1 MIMRIYNSLTKQKEE
16 FVPIDKDHVRLY
28 FCGPTVYNQ
37 LHIGNYRAALVADLL
52 SKTVK
57 GIFPKVS
64 YVSNITDIDD
74 KIIKAAADQGCSI
87 TDVTQKYYTKFMD
100 DAALLGIAKPDIQPF
115 ATDYVDEMI
124 VYIQQLITNGTA
136 YEIDGNVL
144 FDVSK
149 FTNYG
154 CLSDRCIE
162 DQDSGSRIK
171 VEEYKKN
178 PNDFILWKPSSDNE
192 PGWDSPWGTGRPG
205 WHLECSVMSESS
217 LGVPFDIHGGGNDL
231 KFPHHDNEIAQ
242 TCGFH
247 NNSDPTCFAKYWVHN
262 GFLNLADE
270 KMSKSL
276 GNVVYIDDLI
286 KDYKGN
292 EIRLALLST
301 HYRQPIPWSTNV
313 LNQAVSIAKKIKRFT
328 SSYTNMNEFFA
339 DTKIGEAILDDLNT
353 PKALAVMQEIINAPE
368 NFELDKEIST
378 YKYIFEG
385 SSQDLS
391 ISKADEDKINHLIEL
406 RLEAKNNGDYE
417 TADNIRDELSKM
429 NVTIKDIGRK
439 TEWEIL

>member
-1 MIMRIYNSLTKQKEE
+1 MKIYNSLTKQKEE
-16 FVPIDKDHVRLY
+16 FVPIDKEHVRLY

-74 KIIKAAADQGCSI
+74 KIIKAATDQGCSI
-87 TDVTQKYYTKFMD
+87 TDITQKYYKKFME

-124 VYIQQLITNGTA
+124 DYIQQLITNGTA
-136 YEIDGNVL
+136 YESNGNVL

-171 VEEYKKN
+171 VEEYKNN
-178 PNDFILWKPSSDNE
+178 PNDFILWKPSSDTE

-242 TCGFH
+242 ACGFH
-247 NNSDPTCFAKYWVHN
+247 NNSDPTCFAQYWVHN

-292 EIRLALLST
+292 EIRLALLTT

-328 SSYTNMNEFFA
+328 SSYPNMNKFFA

-353 PKALAVMQEIINAPE
+353 PKAIAVMQEIINAPE
-368 NFELDKEIST
+368 NFELEKEIST

-391 ISKADEDKINHLIEL
+391 ISKAAEDKINHLIEL
-406 RLEAKNNGDYE
+406 RLEAKNNGDYQ

-429 NVTIKDIGRK
+429 NVTIKDIGGK

>member
-1 MIMRIYNSLTKQKEE
+1 MKIYNSLTKQKEE
-16 FVPIDKDHVRLY
+16 FIPIDKEHVRLY

-74 KIIKAAADQGCSI
+74 KIIKAASDQDCSI
-87 TDVTQKYYTKFMD
+87 TDITQKYYKKFME

-124 VYIQQLITNGTA
+124 DYIQQLITNGTA
-136 YEIDGNVL
+136 YEINGNVL

-149 FTNYG
+149 FNNYG

-178 PNDFILWKPSSDNE
+178 PNDFILWKPSSESE

-313 LNQAVSIAKKIKRFT
+313 LKQAVSIAKKIKRFT
-328 SSYTNMNEFFA
+328 SSYSNMNKFFA

-353 PKALAVMQEIINAPE
+353 PKALAVMQEIINTPE
-368 NFELDKEIST
+368 NFELEKEIST

-406 RLEAKNNGDYE
+406 RLEAKNNGDYQ

-429 NVTIKDIGRK
+429 NVTIKDIGGK

>member
-1 MIMRIYNSLTKQKEE
+1 MKIYNSLTKQKEE
-16 FVPIDKDHVRLY
+16 FIPIDKEHVRLY

-57 GIFPKVS
+57 GIFPNVS

-74 KIIKAAADQGCSI
+74 KIIKAASDQECSI
-87 TDVTQKYYTKFMD
+87 TDITQKYYKKFME

-124 VYIQQLITNGTA
+124 DYIQQLITNGTA
-136 YEIDGNVL
+136 YEINGNVL

-149 FTNYG
+149 FSNYG

-178 PNDFILWKPSSDNE
+178 PNDFILWKPSSESE

-247 NNSDPTCFAKYWVHN
+247 NNSDPACFAKYWVHN

-292 EIRLALLST
+292 DIRLALLST

-328 SSYTNMNEFFA
+328 SSYSNTNKFFA
-339 DTKIGEAILDDLNT
+339 DTKIAEAILDDLNT
-353 PKALAVMQEIINAPE
+353 PKALAVMQEIINTPE
-368 NFELDKEIST
+368 NFELEKEIST

-391 ISKADEDKINHLIEL
+391 ISKSDEDKINHLIKL
-406 RLEAKNNGDYE
+406 RLEAKNNGDYQ

-429 NVTIKDIGRK
+429 NVTIKDIDGK

>member
-1 MIMRIYNSLTKQKEE
+1 MKIYNSLTKQKEE
-16 FVPIDKDHVRLY
+16 FIPIDKEHVRLY

-74 KIIKAAADQGCSI
+74 KIIKAATDQDCSI
-87 TDVTQKYYTKFMD
+87 TDITQKYYKKFME

-136 YEIDGNVL
+136 YEINGNVL

-149 FTNYG
+149 FSNYG

-178 PNDFILWKPSSDNE
+178 PNDFILWKPSSESE

-292 EIRLALLST
+292 DIRLALLST

-328 SSYTNMNEFFA
+328 SSYSNMNKFFA

-353 PKALAVMQEIINAPE
+353 PKALAVMQEIINTPE
-368 NFELDKEIST
+368 NFELEKEINT

-406 RLEAKNNGDYE
+406 RLEAKNNGDYQ

-429 NVTIKDIGRK
+429 NVTIKDIGGK

>member
-1 MIMRIYNSLTKQKEE
+1 MKIYNSLTKQKEE
-16 FVPIDKDHVRLY
+16 FIPIDKEHVRLY
-28 FCGPTVYNQ
+28 FCGPTVYNH

-57 GIFPKVS
+57 GIFSKVS

-74 KIIKAAADQGCSI
+74 KIIKAATDQGCSI
-87 TDVTQKYYTKFMD
+87 TDITQKYYKKFME

-136 YEIDGNVL
+136 YEINGNVL

-162 DQDSGSRIK
+162 DQDTGSRIK

-178 PNDFILWKPSSDNE
+178 PNDFILWKPSSDTE

-313 LNQAVSIAKKIKRFT
+313 LKQAVSIAKKIKTFT
-328 SSYTNMNEFFA
+328 SSYSNMNKFFA

-353 PKALAVMQEIINAPE
+353 PKALAVMQEIINTPE
-368 NFELDKEIST
+368 NFELEKEIST

-406 RLEAKNNGDYE
+406 RLEAKNNGDYQ

-429 NVTIKDIGRK
+429 NITIKDIGGK

>member
-1 MIMRIYNSLTKQKEE
+1 MKIYNSLTKQKEE
-16 FVPIDKDHVRLY
+16 FVPIDKKHVRLY

-74 KIIKAAADQGCSI
+74 KIIKAATDQGCSI
-87 TDVTQKYYTKFMD
+87 TDITQKYFKKFMEES
-100 DAALLGIAKPDIQPF
+100 ALLGIAKPDIQPF

-124 VYIQQLITNGTA
+124 IYIQQLITNGTA
-136 YEIDGNVL
+136 YEINGNVL

-154 CLSDRCIE
+154 CLSDRSIE
-162 DQDSGSRIK
+162 DQESGSRIK

-178 PNDFILWKPSSDNE
+178 PNDFILWKPSSDTE
-192 PGWDSPWGTGRPG
+192 PGWDSPWGNGRPG

-247 NNSDPTCFAKYWVHN
+247 NNLDPTCFAKYWVHN

-301 HYRQPIPWSTNV
+301 HYRQPIPWSINV

-328 SSYTNMNEFFA
+328 SSYSNINKFFA
-339 DTKIGEAILDDLNT
+339 DTKIAEAILDDLNT
-353 PKALAVMQEIINAPE
+353 PKALAVMQEIINTPD
-368 NFELDKEIST
+368 NFELEKEIST

-391 ISKADEDKINHLIEL
+391 ISKADEDKINNLIAL
-406 RLEAKNNGDYE
+406 RLEAKNNGDYQ

-429 NVTIKDIGRK
+429 NVSIKDIDGK

>member
-1 MIMRIYNSLTKQKEE
+1 MKIYNSLTKQKEE
-16 FVPIDKDHVRLY
+16 FIPIDKEHVRLY

-74 KIIKAAADQGCSI
+74 KIIKAATEQACSI
-87 TDVTQKYYTKFMD
+87 TDITQKYYKKFMD

-124 VYIQQLITNGTA
+124 DYIQQLITNGTA

-162 DQDSGSRIK
+162 SQDSGSRIK

-178 PNDFILWKPSSDNE
+178 PNDFILWKPSSESE

-301 HYRQPIPWSTNV
+301 HYRQPIPWSLNV

-328 SSYTNMNEFFA
+328 SPYPNKNKFFS
-339 DTKIGEAILDDLNT
+339 DTKIAEAILDDLNT
-353 PKALAVMQEIINAPE
+353 PKALSIMQEIMNEPD
-368 NFELDKEIST
+368 NFSLEKEIST

-391 ISKADEDKINHLIEL
+391 ISKEDEDKINQLIEL
-406 RLEAKNNGDYE
+406 RLTAKNNGDYD

-429 NVTIKDIGRK
+429 NVTIKDIDGK

>member
-1 MIMRIYNSLTKQKEE
+1 MKIYNSLTKQKEE
-16 FVPIDKDHVRLY
+16 FVPIDKEHVRLY

-52 SKTVK
+52 SKVVK

-74 KIIKAAADQGCSI
+74 KIIKAATDQRCSI
-87 TDVTQKYYTKFMD
+87 TDITQKYYQKFME

-124 VYIQQLITNGTA
+124 VYIQQLIANGTA
-136 YEIDGNVL
+136 YEINGNVL

-178 PNDFILWKPSSDNE
+178 PNDFILWKPSSDGE
-192 PGWDSPWGTGRPG
+192 PGWDSPWGNGRPG

-292 EIRLALLST
+292 DIRLALLST
-301 HYRQPIPWSTNV
+301 HYRQPIPWSINV

-328 SSYTNMNEFFA
+328 ASYPNKNKFFS
-339 DTKIGEAILDDLNT
+339 DTKIAEAILDDLNT
-353 PKALAVMQEIINAPE
+353 PKALSIMQEIINKPDDFDLE
-368 NFELDKEIST
+368 KEIST
-378 YKYIFEG
+378 YKYVFEG

-391 ISKADEDKINHLIEL
+391 ISEADKDKINHLIEL
-406 RLEAKNNGDYE
+406 RLTAKNNGDYE

-429 NVTIKDIGRK
+429 NVTIKDIDGK

>member
-1 MIMRIYNSLTKQKEE
+1 MKIYNSLTKQKEE
-16 FVPIDKDHVRLY
+16 FVPIDKEHVRLY

-74 KIIKAAADQGCSI
+74 KIIKAATDQGCSI
-87 TDVTQKYYTKFMD
+87 KDITQKYYKKFME

-124 VYIQQLITNGTA
+124 DYIQQLITNGTA
-136 YEIDGNVL
+136 YEINGNVL

-162 DQDSGSRIK
+162 SQDSGSRIK

-178 PNDFILWKPSSDNE
+178 PNDFILWKPSSESE

-301 HYRQPIPWSTNV
+301 HYRQPIPWSLNV

-328 SSYTNMNEFFA
+328 SPYPNKNKFFL
-339 DTKIGEAILDDLNT
+339 DTKIAEAILDDLNT
-353 PKALAVMQEIINAPE
+353 PKALSIMQEIMNEPD
-368 NFELDKEIST
+368 NFNLEKEIST

-391 ISKADEDKINHLIEL
+391 ISKEDEDKINQLIEL
-406 RLEAKNNGDYE
+406 RLTAKNNGDYD

-429 NVTIKDIGRK
+429 NVTIKDIDGK

>member
-1 MIMRIYNSLTKQKEE
+1 MKIYNSLTKQKEE
-16 FVPIDKDHVRLY
+16 FVPIDKEHVRLY

-57 GIFPKVS
+57 GIFSKVS

-74 KIIKAAADQGCSI
+74 KIIKAATDQGCSI
-87 TDVTQKYYTKFMD
+87 TDITQKYYTKFME

-124 VYIQQLITNGTA
+124 DYILQLITNGTA
-136 YEIDGNVL
+136 YEINGNVL
-144 FDVSK
+144 FDVSR

-171 VEEYKKN
+171 VEGYKNN
-178 PNDFILWKPSSDNE
+178 PNDFILWKPSSDTE

-313 LNQAVSIAKKIKRFT
+313 LNQAVSIVKKIKRFT
-328 SSYTNMNEFFA
+328 SSYPNKNKFFA

-353 PKALAVMQEIINAPE
+353 PKALATMQEIINTPE
-368 NFELDKEIST
+368 NFELEKEVST

-391 ISKADEDKINHLIEL
+391 ISKADEDKINDLIAL
-406 RLEAKNNGDYE
+406 RLEAKNTGDYQ

-429 NVTIKDIGRK
+429 NVNIKDIGGK

>member
-1 MIMRIYNSLTKQKEE
+1 MKIYNSLTKQKED
-16 FVPIDKDHVRLY
+16 FIPIDKGHVRLY

-74 KIIKAAADQGCSI
+74 KIIKAALDQDCSI
-87 TDVTQKYYTKFMD
+87 TDITQKYYKKFME

-124 VYIQQLITNGTA
+124 DYIQQLITNGTA
-136 YEIDGNVL
+136 YEINGNVL

-149 FTNYG
+149 FNNYG

-178 PNDFILWKPSSDNE
+178 PNDFILWKPSSESE

-292 EIRLALLST
+292 DIRLALLST

-328 SSYTNMNEFFA
+328 SSYSNMNKFFA

-353 PKALAVMQEIINAPE
+353 PKALAVMQEIINTPE
-368 NFELDKEIST
+368 NFELEKEIST

-406 RLEAKNNGDYE
+406 RLEAKNNGDYQ
-417 TADNIRDELSKM
+417 TADNIRDELK
-429 NVTIKDIGRK
+429 IGRAHV
-439 TEWEIL
+439 

>member
-1 MIMRIYNSLTKQKEE
+1 MKIYNSLTKQKEE
-16 FVPIDKDHVRLY
+16 FVPIDKEHVRLY

-74 KIIKAAADQGCSI
+74 KIIKAASDQDCSI
-87 TDVTQKYYTKFMD
+87 TDITQKYYKKFME

-124 VYIQQLITNGTA
+124 DYIQQLITNGTA
-136 YEIDGNVL
+136 YEINGNVL

-178 PNDFILWKPSSDNE
+178 PNDFILWKPSSESE

-292 EIRLALLST
+292 DIRLALLST

-313 LNQAVSIAKKIKRFT
+313 LKQAVSIAKKIKRFT
-328 SSYTNMNEFFA
+328 SSYSNMNKFFA

-353 PKALAVMQEIINAPE
+353 PKALAVMQEIINTPE
-368 NFELDKEIST
+368 NFELEKEIST

-406 RLEAKNNGDYE
+406 RLEAKNNGDYQ

-429 NVTIKDIGRK
+429 NVTIKDIGGK

>member
-1 MIMRIYNSLTKQKEE
+1 MKIYNSLTKQKEE
-16 FVPIDKDHVRLY
+16 FVPIDKEHVRLY

-74 KIIKAAADQGCSI
+74 KIIKAATDQGCSI
-87 TDVTQKYYTKFMD
+87 TDITQKYYKKFME

-124 VYIQQLITNGTA
+124 DYIQQLITNGTA
-136 YEIDGNVL
+136 YEINGNVL

-162 DQDSGSRIK
+162 NQDSGSRIK

-178 PNDFILWKPSSDNE
+178 PNDFILWKPSSESE

-301 HYRQPIPWSTNV
+301 HYRQPIPWSLNV

-328 SSYTNMNEFFA
+328 SPYPNKNKFFS
-339 DTKIGEAILDDLNT
+339 DTKIAEAILDDLNT
-353 PKALAVMQEIINAPE
+353 PKALSIMQEIMNEPD
-368 NFELDKEIST
+368 NFNLEKEIST

-391 ISKADEDKINHLIEL
+391 ISKEDEDKINQLIEL
-406 RLEAKNNGDYE
+406 RLTAKNNGDYD

-429 NVTIKDIGRK
+429 NVTIKDIDGK

>member
-247 NNSDPTCFAKYWVHN
+247 NNSDPTCFAQYWVHN

-292 EIRLALLST
+292 EIRLALLTT

-328 SSYTNMNEFFA
+328 SSYPNMNKFFA
-339 DTKIGEAILDDLNT
+339 DTKTGEAILDDLNT
-353 PKALAVMQEIINAPE
+353 PKAIAVMQEIINAPE
-368 NFELDKEIST
+368 NFELEKEIST

-391 ISKADEDKINHLIEL
+391 ISKAAEDKINHLIEL
-406 RLEAKNNGDYE
+406 RLEAKNNGDYQ

-429 NVTIKDIGRK
+429 NVTIKDIGGK

>member
-1 MIMRIYNSLTKQKEE
+1 MRIYNSLTKQKEE

-52 SKTVK
+52 SKTIK

-74 KIIKAAADQGCSI
+74 KIINAAADQGCSI
-87 TDVTQKYYTKFMD
+87 ADVTQKYYTKFMD

-192 PGWDSPWGTGRPG
+192 PGWDSPWGIGRPG

-328 SSYTNMNEFFA
+328 SSYANMNKFFV

-353 PKALAVMQEIINAPE
+353 PKALAVMQEIINGPE
-368 NFELDKEIST
+368 NFKLEKEIST

-391 ISKADEDKINHLIEL
+391 ISKADEDKINHLIGL
-406 RLEAKNNGDYE
+406 RLEAKNNGDYQ

-429 NVTIKDIGRK
+429 NVTIKDIGGK

>member
-1 MIMRIYNSLTKQKEE
+1 MRIYNSLTKQKEE

-52 SKTVK
+52 SKTIK

-74 KIIKAAADQGCSI
+74 KIINAAADQGCSI
-87 TDVTQKYYTKFMD
+87 ADVTQKYYTKFMD

-144 FDVSK
+144 FDVRK

-192 PGWDSPWGTGRPG
+192 PGWDSPWGIGRPG

-328 SSYTNMNEFFA
+328 SSYANMNKFFV

-353 PKALAVMQEIINAPE
+353 PKALAVMQEIINTPE
-368 NFELDKEIST
+368 NFELEKEIST

-406 RLEAKNNGDYE
+406 RLEAKNNGDYQ

-429 NVTIKDIGRK
+429 NVTIKDIGGK

>member
-1 MIMRIYNSLTKQKEE
+1 MKIYNSLTKQKEE
-16 FVPIDKDHVRLY
+16 FIPIDKEHVRLY

-313 LNQAVSIAKKIKRFT
+313 LNQAVSIAKKIRRFT
-328 SSYTNMNEFFA
+328 ASYPNKNKFFS
-339 DTKIGEAILDDLNT
+339 DTKIAEAILDDLNT
-353 PKALAVMQEIINAPE
+353 PKALSIMQEIINKPDDFDLE
-368 NFELDKEIST
+368 KEIST

-391 ISKADEDKINHLIEL
+391 ISEADKDKINHLIQL
-406 RLEAKNNGDYE
+406 RLEAKSNGDYE

-429 NVTIKDIGRK
+429 NVTIKDIDGK
-439 TEWEIL
+439 TEWEI

>member
-1 MIMRIYNSLTKQKEE
+1 MKIYNSLTKQKEE
-16 FVPIDKDHVRLY
+16 FIPIDKGHVRLY

-74 KIIKAAADQGCSI
+74 KIIKAASDQDCTI
-87 TDVTQKYYTKFMD
+87 TDITQKYYKKFME

-124 VYIQQLITNGTA
+124 DYIQQLITNGTA
-136 YEIDGNVL
+136 YEINGNVL

-149 FTNYG
+149 FNNYG

-178 PNDFILWKPSSDNE
+178 PNDFILWKPSSESE

-292 EIRLALLST
+292 DIRLALLST

-328 SSYTNMNEFFA
+328 SPYSNMNKFFA

-353 PKALAVMQEIINAPE
+353 PKALAVMQEIINTPE
-368 NFELDKEIST
+368 NFELEKEIST

-391 ISKADEDKINHLIEL
+391 ISKADEEKINHLIEL
-406 RLEAKNNGDYE
+406 RLEAKNNGDYQ

-429 NVTIKDIGRK
+429 NVTIKDIGGK

>member
-1 MIMRIYNSLTKQKEE
+1 MKIYNSLTKQKEE
-16 FVPIDKDHVRLY
+16 FVPIDKEHVRLY

-52 SKTVK
+52 SKVVK

-74 KIIKAAADQGCSI
+74 KIIKAATDQRCSI
-87 TDVTQKYYTKFMD
+87 TDITQKYYQKFME

-124 VYIQQLITNGTA
+124 VYIQQLIDNGTA
-136 YEIDGNVL
+136 YEINGNVL

-178 PNDFILWKPSSDNE
+178 PNDFILWKPSSDGE
-192 PGWDSPWGTGRPG
+192 PGWDSPWGNGRPG

-292 EIRLALLST
+292 DIRLALLST
-301 HYRQPIPWSTNV
+301 HYRQPIPWSINV

-328 SSYTNMNEFFA
+328 ASYPNKNKFFS
-339 DTKIGEAILDDLNT
+339 DTKIAEAILDDLNT
-353 PKALAVMQEIINAPE
+353 PKALSIMQEIINKPDDFDLE
-368 NFELDKEIST
+368 KEIST
-378 YKYIFEG
+378 YKYVFEG

-391 ISKADEDKINHLIEL
+391 ISEADKDKINHLIEL
-406 RLEAKNNGDYE
+406 RLTAKNNGDYE

-429 NVTIKDIGRK
+429 NVTIKDIDGK

>member
-1 MIMRIYNSLTKQKEE
+1 MRIYNSLTKQKEE

-52 SKTVK
+52 SKTIK

-74 KIIKAAADQGCSI
+74 KIINAAADQGCSI
-87 TDVTQKYYTKFMD
+87 ADVTQKYYTKFMD

-192 PGWDSPWGTGRPG
+192 PGWDSPWGIGRPG

-328 SSYTNMNEFFA
+328 SSYANMNKFFV

-353 PKALAVMQEIINAPE
+353 PKALAVMQEIINTPE
-368 NFELDKEIST
+368 NFELEKEIST

-391 ISKADEDKINHLIEL
+391 ISKADEDKINHLIGL
-406 RLEAKNNGDYE
+406 RLEAKNNGDYQ

-429 NVTIKDIGRK
+429 NVTIKDIGGK

>member
-1 MIMRIYNSLTKQKEE
+1 MKIYNSLTKQKEE
-16 FVPIDKDHVRLY
+16 FVPIDKEHVRLY

-74 KIIKAAADQGCSI
+74 KIIKAATDQGCSI
-87 TDVTQKYYTKFMD
+87 TDITQKYYKKFME

-124 VYIQQLITNGTA
+124 DYIQQLITNGTA
-136 YEIDGNVL
+136 YEINGNVL

-162 DQDSGSRIK
+162 SQESGSRIK

-178 PNDFILWKPSSDNE
+178 PNDFILWKPSSESE

-301 HYRQPIPWSTNV
+301 HYRQPIPWSLNV

-328 SSYTNMNEFFA
+328 SPYPNKNKFFS
-339 DTKIGEAILDDLNT
+339 DTKIAEAILDDLNT
-353 PKALAVMQEIINAPE
+353 PKALSIMQEIMNEPD
-368 NFELDKEIST
+368 NFNLEKEIST

-391 ISKADEDKINHLIEL
+391 ISKEDEDKINQLIEL
-406 RLEAKNNGDYE
+406 RLTAKNNGDYD

-429 NVTIKDIGRK
+429 NVTIKDIDGK

>member
-1 MIMRIYNSLTKQKEE
+1 MKIYNSLTKQKEE
-16 FVPIDKDHVRLY
+16 FIPIDKGHVRLY

-74 KIIKAAADQGCSI
+74 KIIKAASDQDCSI
-87 TDVTQKYYTKFMD
+87 TDITQKYYKKFME

-124 VYIQQLITNGTA
+124 DYIQQLITNGTA
-136 YEIDGNVL
+136 YEINGNVL

-149 FTNYG
+149 FANYG

-178 PNDFILWKPSSDNE
+178 PNDFILWKPSSESE

-292 EIRLALLST
+292 DIRLALLST

-328 SSYTNMNEFFA
+328 SSYSNMNKFFA

-353 PKALAVMQEIINAPE
+353 PKALAVMQEIINTPE
-368 NFELDKEIST
+368 NFELEKEIST

-391 ISKADEDKINHLIEL
+391 ISKADEDKINNLIEL
-406 RLEAKNNGDYE
+406 RLEARNNGDYQ

-429 NVTIKDIGRK
+429 NVTIKDIGGK

>member
-1 MIMRIYNSLTKQKEE
+1 MKIYNSLTKQKEE
-16 FVPIDKDHVRLY
+16 FIPIDKEHVRLY

-57 GIFPKVS
+57 GIFPNVS

-74 KIIKAAADQGCSI
+74 KIIKAALDQNCAI
-87 TDVTQKYYTKFMD
+87 TDITQKYYKKFME
-100 DAALLGIAKPDIQPF
+100 DAALLGIAKPDLQPF

-124 VYIQQLITNGTA
+124 DYIQQLITNGTA
-136 YEIDGNVL
+136 YEINGNVL

-149 FTNYG
+149 FANYG

-178 PNDFILWKPSSDNE
+178 PNDFILWKPSSESE

-292 EIRLALLST
+292 HIRLALLST

-328 SSYTNMNEFFA
+328 SSYSNMNKFFA

-353 PKALAVMQEIINAPE
+353 PKALSVMQEIIKTPE
-368 NFELDKEIST
+368 DFELEKEIST

-391 ISKADEDKINHLIEL
+391 ISKLDEDKINHLIKL
-406 RLEAKNNGDYE
+406 RLEAKNNGDYQ

-429 NVTIKDIGRK
+429 NVTIKDIDGK

>member
-1 MIMRIYNSLTKQKEE
+1 MKIYNSLTKQKEE
-16 FVPIDKDHVRLY
+16 FVPIDKEHVRLY

-57 GIFPKVS
+57 GIFSKVS

-74 KIIKAAADQGCSI
+74 KIIKAATDQGCSI
-87 TDVTQKYYTKFMD
+87 TDITQKYYKKFME

-124 VYIQQLITNGTA
+124 DYIQQLITNGTA
-136 YEIDGNVL
+136 YEINGNVL

-171 VEEYKKN
+171 VEEYKNN
-178 PNDFILWKPSSDNE
+178 PNDFILWKPSSDTE

-247 NNSDPTCFAKYWVHN
+247 NNSDPTCFAQYWVHN

-292 EIRLALLST
+292 EIRLALLTT

-328 SSYTNMNEFFA
+328 SSYPNMNKFFA

-353 PKALAVMQEIINAPE
+353 PKAIAVMQEIINAPE
-368 NFELDKEIST
+368 NFELEKEIST

-406 RLEAKNNGDYE
+406 RLEAKNNGDYQA
-417 TADNIRDELSKM
+417 ADSIRDELSKM
-429 NVTIKDIGRK
+429 NVTIKDIGGK

>member
-1 MIMRIYNSLTKQKEE
+1 MKIYNSLTKQKEE
-16 FVPIDKDHVRLY
+16 FVPIDKEHVRLY

-52 SKTVK
+52 SKVVK
-57 GIFPKVS
+57 GIFPKVT

-74 KIIKAAADQGCSI
+74 KIIKAATDQRCSI
-87 TDVTQKYYTKFMD
+87 TDITQKYYQKFME

-124 VYIQQLITNGTA
+124 VYIQQLIANGTA
-136 YEIDGNVL
+136 YEINGNVL

-178 PNDFILWKPSSDNE
+178 PNDFILWKPSSDGE
-192 PGWDSPWGTGRPG
+192 PGWDSPWGNGRPG

-292 EIRLALLST
+292 DIRLALLST
-301 HYRQPIPWSTNV
+301 HYRQPIPWSINV

-328 SSYTNMNEFFA
+328 ASYPNKNKFFS
-339 DTKIGEAILDDLNT
+339 DTKIAEAILDDLNT
-353 PKALAVMQEIINAPE
+353 PKALSIMQEIINKPDDFDLE
-368 NFELDKEIST
+368 KEIST
-378 YKYIFEG
+378 YKYVFEG

-391 ISKADEDKINHLIEL
+391 ISEADKDKINHLIEL
-406 RLEAKNNGDYE
+406 RLTAKNNGDYE

-429 NVTIKDIGRK
+429 NVTIKDIDGK

>member
-1 MIMRIYNSLTKQKEE
+1 MKIYNSLTKQKEE
-16 FVPIDKDHVRLY
+16 FVPIDKEHVRLY

-52 SKTVK
+52 SKVVK

-74 KIIKAAADQGCSI
+74 KIIKAATDQRCSI
-87 TDVTQKYYTKFMD
+87 TDITQKYYQKFME

-124 VYIQQLITNGTA
+124 VYIQQLIANGTA
-136 YEIDGNVL
+136 YEINGNVL

-178 PNDFILWKPSSDNE
+178 PNDFILWKPSSDGE
-192 PGWDSPWGTGRPG
+192 PGWDSPWGNGRPG

-247 NNSDPTCFAKYWVHN
+247 NNSDPTCIAKYWVHN

-292 EIRLALLST
+292 DIRLALLST
-301 HYRQPIPWSTNV
+301 HYRQPIPWSINV

-328 SSYTNMNEFFA
+328 ASYPNKNKFFS
-339 DTKIGEAILDDLNT
+339 DTKIAEAILDDLNT
-353 PKALAVMQEIINAPE
+353 PKALSIMQEIINKPDDFDLE
-368 NFELDKEIST
+368 KEIST
-378 YKYIFEG
+378 YKYVFEG

-391 ISKADEDKINHLIEL
+391 ISEADKDKINHLIEL
-406 RLEAKNNGDYE
+406 RLTAKNNGDYE

-429 NVTIKDIGRK
+429 NVTIKDIDGK

>member
-1 MIMRIYNSLTKQKEE
+1 MKIYNSLTKQKEE
-16 FVPIDKDHVRLY
+16 FIPIDKGHVRLY

-74 KIIKAAADQGCSI
+74 KIIKAASDQDCSI
-87 TDVTQKYYTKFMD
+87 TDITQKYYKKFME

-124 VYIQQLITNGTA
+124 DYIQQLITNGTA
-136 YEIDGNVL
+136 YEINGNVL

-162 DQDSGSRIK
+162 SQDSGSRIK

-178 PNDFILWKPSSDNE
+178 PNDFILWKPSSESE

-292 EIRLALLST
+292 DIRLALLST

-328 SSYTNMNEFFA
+328 SSYSNMNKFFA

-353 PKALAVMQEIINAPE
+353 PKALAVMQEIINKPDDFDLE
-368 NFELDKEIST
+368 KEIST

-391 ISKADEDKINHLIEL
+391 ISKAEEDKINHLIEL
-406 RLEAKNNGDYE
+406 RLEAKNNGDYQ

-429 NVTIKDIGRK
+429 NVAIKDIDGK

>member
-1 MIMRIYNSLTKQKEE
+1 MRIYNSLTKQKEE

-52 SKTVK
+52 SKTIK

-74 KIIKAAADQGCSI
+74 KIINAAADQGCSI
-87 TDVTQKYYTKFMD
+87 ADVTQKYYTKFMD

-144 FDVSK
+144 FDVRK

-192 PGWDSPWGTGRPG
+192 PGWDSPWGIGRPG

-328 SSYTNMNEFFA
+328 SSYANMNKFFV

-353 PKALAVMQEIINAPE
+353 PKALAVMQEIINTPE
-368 NFELDKEIST
+368 NFELEKEIST

-391 ISKADEDKINHLIEL
+391 ISKEDEDKINQLIEL
-406 RLEAKNNGDYE
+406 RLTAKNNGDYD

-429 NVTIKDIGRK
+429 NVTIKDIDGK

>member
-1 MIMRIYNSLTKQKEE
+1 MKIYNSLTKQKEE
-16 FVPIDKDHVRLY
+16 FIPIDKEHVRLY

-57 GIFPKVS
+57 GIFPNVS

-74 KIIKAAADQGCSI
+74 KIIKAASDQDCSI
-87 TDVTQKYYTKFMD
+87 TDITQKYYKKFME

-124 VYIQQLITNGTA
+124 DYIQQLITNGTA
-136 YEIDGNVL
+136 YEINGNVL

-178 PNDFILWKPSSDNE
+178 PNDFILWKPSSESE

-292 EIRLALLST
+292 DIRLALLST

-328 SSYTNMNEFFA
+328 SSYSNMNKFFA

-353 PKALAVMQEIINAPE
+353 PKALAVMQEIINTPE
-368 NFELDKEIST
+368 NFELEKEIST

-391 ISKADEDKINHLIEL
+391 ISKADEEKINHLIKL
-406 RLEAKNNGDYE
+406 RLEAKNNSDYQ

-429 NVTIKDIGRK
+429 NVTIKDIGGK

>member
-1 MIMRIYNSLTKQKEE
+1 MKIYNSLTKQKEE
-16 FVPIDKDHVRLY
+16 FIPIDKGHVRLY

-74 KIIKAAADQGCSI
+74 KIIKAASDQDCSI
-87 TDVTQKYYTKFMD
+87 TDITQKYYKKFME

-124 VYIQQLITNGTA
+124 DYIQQLITNGTA
-136 YEIDGNVL
+136 YEINGNVL

-149 FTNYG
+149 FNNYG

-178 PNDFILWKPSSDNE
+178 PNDFILWKPSSESE

-292 EIRLALLST
+292 DIRLALLST
-301 HYRQPIPWSTNV
+301 HYRQPIPWSINV

-328 SSYTNMNEFFA
+328 ASYPNKNKFFS
-339 DTKIGEAILDDLNT
+339 DTKIAEAILDDLNT
-353 PKALAVMQEIINAPE
+353 PKALSIMQEIINKPDDFDLE
-368 NFELDKEIST
+368 KEIST
-378 YKYIFEG
+378 YKYVFEG

-391 ISKADEDKINHLIEL
+391 ISEADKDKINHLIEL
-406 RLEAKNNGDYE
+406 RLTAKNNGDYE

-429 NVTIKDIGRK
+429 NVTIKDIDGK

>member
-1 MIMRIYNSLTKQKEE
+1 MKIYNSLTKQKEE
-16 FVPIDKDHVRLY
+16 FVPIDKEHVRLY

-74 KIIKAAADQGCSI
+74 KIIKAATDQGCSI
-87 TDVTQKYYTKFMD
+87 TDITQKYYKKFME

-124 VYIQQLITNGTA
+124 DYIQQLITNGTA
-136 YEIDGNVL
+136 YEINGNVL

-171 VEEYKKN
+171 VEGYKNN
-178 PNDFILWKPSSDNE
+178 PNDFILWKPSSDTE

-247 NNSDPTCFAKYWVHN
+247 NNSDPTCFAQYWVHN

-292 EIRLALLST
+292 EIRLALLTT

-328 SSYTNMNEFFA
+328 SSYPNMNKFFA
-339 DTKIGEAILDDLNT
+339 DTKTGEAILDDLNT
-353 PKALAVMQEIINAPE
+353 PKAIAVMQEIINAPE
-368 NFELDKEIST
+368 NFELEKEIST

-391 ISKADEDKINHLIEL
+391 ISKAAEDKINHLIEL
-406 RLEAKNNGDYE
+406 RLEAKNNGDYQ
-417 TADNIRDELSKM
+417 TADNIRDQLSKM
-429 NVTIKDIGRK
+429 NVTIKDIGGK

>member
-1 MIMRIYNSLTKQKEE
+1 MKIYNSLTKQKEE
-16 FVPIDKDHVRLY
+16 FIPIDKGHVRLY

-74 KIIKAAADQGCSI
+74 KIIKAASDQGCSI
-87 TDVTQKYYTKFMD
+87 TDITQKYYKKFME

-124 VYIQQLITNGTA
+124 DYIQQLITNGTA
-136 YEIDGNVL
+136 YEINGNVL

-149 FTNYG
+149 FNNYG

-178 PNDFILWKPSSDNE
+178 PNDFILWKPSSESE

-292 EIRLALLST
+292 DIRLALLST

-328 SSYTNMNEFFA
+328 SSYSNMNKFFA

-353 PKALAVMQEIINAPE
+353 PKALAVMQEIINKPDDFDLE
-368 NFELDKEIST
+368 KEIST

-391 ISKADEDKINHLIEL
+391 ISKAEEDKINHLIEL
-406 RLEAKNNGDYE
+406 RLEAKNNGDYQ

-429 NVTIKDIGRK
+429 NVAIKDIDGK

>member
-1 MIMRIYNSLTKQKEE
+1 MKIYNSLTKQKEE
-16 FVPIDKDHVRLY
+16 FIPIDKGHVRLY

-74 KIIKAAADQGCSI
+74 KIIKAASDQDCSI
-87 TDVTQKYYTKFMD
+87 TDITQKYYKKFME

-124 VYIQQLITNGTA
+124 DYIQQLITNGTA
-136 YEIDGNVL
+136 YEINGNVL

-149 FTNYG
+149 FNNYG

-178 PNDFILWKPSSDNE
+178 PNDFILWKPSSESE

-292 EIRLALLST
+292 DIRLALLST

-328 SSYTNMNEFFA
+328 SSYSNMNKFFA

-368 NFELDKEIST
+368 NFELEKEIST

-406 RLEAKNNGDYE
+406 RLEAKNNGDYQ

-429 NVTIKDIGRK
+429 NVTIKDIGGK

>member
-1 MIMRIYNSLTKQKEE
+1 MKIYNSLTKQKEE
-16 FVPIDKDHVRLY
+16 FVPIDKEHVRLY

-74 KIIKAAADQGCSI
+74 KIIKAATDQGCSI
-87 TDVTQKYYTKFMD
+87 TDITQKYYKKFME

-124 VYIQQLITNGTA
+124 DYIQQLITNGTA
-136 YEIDGNVL
+136 YEINGNVL

-162 DQDSGSRIK
+162 SQDSGSRIK

-178 PNDFILWKPSSDNE
+178 PNDFILWKPSSESE

-292 EIRLALLST
+292 DIRLALLST

-328 SSYTNMNEFFA
+328 SPYPNMNKFFA
-339 DTKIGEAILDDLNT
+339 NTKIGEAILDDLNT
-353 PKALAVMQEIINAPE
+353 PKALAVMQEIITTPE
-368 NFELDKEIST
+368 NFELEKEIST
-378 YKYIFEG
+378 YRYIFEG

-391 ISKADEDKINHLIEL
+391 ISKADEEKINHLIKL
-406 RLEAKNNGDYE
+406 RLEAKNNSDYQ

-429 NVTIKDIGRK
+429 NVTIKDIDGK

>member
-1 MIMRIYNSLTKQKEE
+1 MKIYNSLTKQKEE
-16 FVPIDKDHVRLY
+16 FVPIDKEHVRLY

-74 KIIKAAADQGCSI
+74 KIIKAASDQGCSI
-87 TDVTQKYYTKFMD
+87 TDITQQYYKKFME
-100 DAALLGIAKPDIQPF
+100 DAALLGIAKPNIQPF

-124 VYIQQLITNGTA
+124 DYIQQLITNGTA
-136 YEIDGNVL
+136 YEINGNVL

-178 PNDFILWKPSSDNE
+178 PNDFILWKPSSESE

-292 EIRLALLST
+292 DIRLALLST

-328 SSYTNMNEFFA
+328 SSYSNMNKFFA

-353 PKALAVMQEIINAPE
+353 PKALAVMQEIINTPE
-368 NFELDKEIST
+368 NFELEKEIST

>member
-1 MIMRIYNSLTKQKEE
+1 MKIYNSLTKQKEE
-16 FVPIDKDHVRLY
+16 FVPIDKEHVRLY

-74 KIIKAAADQGCSI
+74 KIIKAATDQGCSI
-87 TDVTQKYYTKFMD
+87 KDITQKYYKKFME

-124 VYIQQLITNGTA
+124 DYIQQLITNGTA
-136 YEIDGNVL
+136 YEINGNVL

-149 FTNYG
+149 FNNYG

-178 PNDFILWKPSSDNE
+178 PNDFILWKPSSESE

-301 HYRQPIPWSTNV
+301 HYRQPIPWSLNV

-328 SSYTNMNEFFA
+328 SPYPNKNKFFS
-339 DTKIGEAILDDLNT
+339 DTKIAEAILDDLNT
-353 PKALAVMQEIINAPE
+353 PKALSIMQEIMNQPD
-368 NFELDKEIST
+368 NFNLEKEIST

-391 ISKADEDKINHLIEL
+391 ISKEDEDKINQLIEL
-406 RLEAKNNGDYE
+406 RLTAKNNGDYK

-429 NVTIKDIGRK
+429 NVAIKDIDGK